1 MSVLRVSLGRT
12 RLAGWLAGW
21 CQFVGQSAAGAALLR
36 REEQE
41 EAAPERQGAAW
52 GERAEQKKTDR
63 QADRAE
69 D

>member
-1 MSVLRVSLGRT
+1 
-12 RLAGWLAGW
+12 
-21 CQFVGQSAAGAALLR
+21 VGQSAAGAALLR